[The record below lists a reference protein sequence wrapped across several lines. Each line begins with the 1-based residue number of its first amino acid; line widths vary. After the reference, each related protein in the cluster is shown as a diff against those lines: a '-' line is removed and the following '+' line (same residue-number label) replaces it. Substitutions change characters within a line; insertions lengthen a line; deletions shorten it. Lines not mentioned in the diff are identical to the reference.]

1 VDRNELIYLMTEII
15 LGRAGDQLSSTM
27 VGANAVLVVDGIRV
41 E

>member
-1 VDRNELIYLMTEII
+1 MDRNELIYLMTEII
-15 LGRAGDQLSSTM
+15 LGHAGDQLSPSQ